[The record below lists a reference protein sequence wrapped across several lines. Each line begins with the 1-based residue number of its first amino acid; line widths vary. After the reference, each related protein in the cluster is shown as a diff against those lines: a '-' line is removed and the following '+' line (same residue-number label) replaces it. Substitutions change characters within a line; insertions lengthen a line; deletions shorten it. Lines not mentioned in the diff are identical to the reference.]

1 MLLVGGGG
9 CGKTT
14 IVLKVVKPLLM
25 IYFGPTGVQLAAPS
39 SKAARLINGK
49 TVHNLVGL
57 RKGDSL
63 KTYDLN
69 LSRHRDRK
77 KIQSTLDKA
86 GALILDEFSQLQ
98 SVLFHA
104 AALRATVCRA
114 DQYHLNV
121 SDCARPYQTFGKIS
135 FLLLAGDHLQLPP
148 APTSSSLLSRPNGSS
163 EHQYIAQHSASF
175 RAAHSDEI

>member
-1 MLLVGGGG
+1 MNKFPFNQEQIMLIALLVFPLETAWQTRENKEIYQLPHDLGLTRVLLVGGGG

-39 SKAARLINGK
+39 SNAARLINGK

-77 KIQSTLDKA
+77 KYN
-86 GALILDEFSQLQ
+86 QLW
-98 SVLFHA
+98 
-104 AALRATVCRA
+104 
-114 DQYHLNV
+114 
-121 SDCARPYQTFGKIS
+121 ARPG
-135 FLLLAGDHLQLPP
+135 P
-148 APTSSSLLSRPNGSS
+148 
-163 EHQYIAQHSASF
+163 
-175 RAAHSDEI
+175 